1 MWPAYVW
8 PQNGQESRESC
19 RAAERFKFISPRKNL
34 PFKEQMLPP
43 LYQNHL
49 FVFIALVSYLDAS
62 QPRLIWLWCSME
74 EVLKEIASNAG
85 TLPIAYCR
93 IAYSSVAYCLYFW
106 LWCSMDEVLWEIG
119 SNAAYCILPVAYC
132 NGTWKKI
139 RRKWQVM
146 LPIAYFLLPIVMQH
160 ARSFGEMA
168 SNAAAKMTSKTAEQH
183 RLCTPKKIKAIA
195 IKAWFVVAAKLL
207 VWCCWIFSLT

>member
-1 MWPAYVW
+1 
-8 PQNGQESRESC
+8 
-19 RAAERFKFISPRKNL
+19 
-34 PFKEQMLPP
+34 
-43 LYQNHL
+43 
-49 FVFIALVSYLDAS
+49 
-62 QPRLIWLWCSME
+62 
-74 EVLKEIASNAG
+74 
-85 TLPIAYCR
+85 
-93 IAYSSVAYCLYFW
+93 
-106 LWCSMDEVLWEIG
+106 MDEVLWEIG

-183 RLCTPKKIKAIA
+183 RLCTQKRSVSLRSKPDLVLLQNCYFDVVQFLALPRQALLIA
-195 IKAWFVVAAKLL
+195 IKK
-207 VWCCWIFSLT
+207 